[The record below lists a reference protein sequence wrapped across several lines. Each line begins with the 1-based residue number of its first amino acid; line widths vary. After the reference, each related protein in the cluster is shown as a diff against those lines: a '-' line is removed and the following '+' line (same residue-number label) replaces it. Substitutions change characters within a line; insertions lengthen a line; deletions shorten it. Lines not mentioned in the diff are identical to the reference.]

1 MKRALILAV
10 ALTLTSCGG
19 INYRETN
26 IKINSGADTT
36 IDASGATNTTGVDQK
51 SAYDLGQ
58 ALDAAKDWL
67 DKNPLKLLEALKGG
81 DDIVIPVTEKVVPD
95 IEEVE

>member
-10 ALTLTSCGG
+10 ALTLAGCGG

-26 IKINSGADTT
+26 IELWAGNDMKV
-36 IDASGATNTTGVDQK
+36 DASGATNTTGVDQK

-67 DKNPLKLLEALKGG
+67 DKNPLKLFEALKAGKN
-81 DDIVIPVTEKVVPD
+81 IIIPVTEKVVPD

>member
-1 MKRALILAV
+1 MKKLIAAIALLSLV
-10 ALTLTSCGG
+10 GCGG

-58 ALDAAKDWL
+58 AIDAAKGWL
-67 DKNPLKLLEALKGG
+67 DNNVGKVLDSLKAGK
-81 DDIVIPVTEKVVPD
+81 DIVIPVTEKVVPD

>member
-1 MKRALILAV
+1 MKRALILAL
-10 ALTLTSCGG
+10 ALTLTGCGG

-26 IKINSGADTT
+26 IKINSGDDTT
-36 IDASGATNTTGVDQK
+36 IDASGASNTTGVDQK

-58 ALDAAKDWL
+58 ALDAAKGWL
-67 DKNPLKLLEALKGG
+67 DNNVGKVLDSLKSGK
-81 DDIVIPVTEKVVPD
+81 DIVIPVTEKVVPN